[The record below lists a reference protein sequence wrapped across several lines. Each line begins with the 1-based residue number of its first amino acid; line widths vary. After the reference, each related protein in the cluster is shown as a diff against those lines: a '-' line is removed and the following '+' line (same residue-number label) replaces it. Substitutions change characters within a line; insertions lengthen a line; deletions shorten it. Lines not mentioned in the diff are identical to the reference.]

1 MNAHKMILN
10 PWFTFDSKPFNIILH
25 FLYFSFTAE
34 DKEIV
39 RRQMEIVE
47 SQLPEGFKTDF

>member
-1 MNAHKMILN
+1 MTENIL
-10 PWFTFDSKPFNIILH
+10 IL

-47 SQLPEGFKTDF
+47 SQLPEGYKTDKIFTKTIMKTLKGIGS

>member
-25 FLYFSFTAE
+25 ILYFSFTAE